1 MKPTSH
7 NDLFERSCAARDAFW
22 AGWGDVDDDVLAPVV
37 NPAFQGL
44 PRWPGLRQAY
54 RTVRRGSLT
63 LVATD
68 GLSDPFDDDASRS
81 NEQGL
86 RLECFAV
93 TKDPVPSV
101 RDSWL
106 LALVMQVAMNAADHG
121 GFRSII
127 DKHGTVS
134 MQLFDVPVPD
144 EWVQPDGSVGVLL
157 NVQDDGAASV
167 PSRIELPLGDVLVV
181 NVKLLTGLE
190 LAYIGNGGAAARAE
204 LARRFAASGEA
215 QRSGLG
221 RRSVV

>member
-1 MKPTSH
+1 MTAGRR
-7 NDLFERSCAARDAFW
+7 DLVERTYAARDAFW
-22 AGWGDVDDDVLAPVV
+22 AGWGDVDDEVLAPIV

-54 RTVRRGSLT
+54 RTVHRGSLT

-121 GFRSII
+121 GFRSIL
-127 DKHGTVS
+127 DKHGIVS
-134 MQLFDVPVPD
+134 MQLFDVPVTD
-144 EWVQPDGSVGVLL
+144 EWVQSDGSVGILL
-157 NVQDDGAASV
+157 NVQDGGAAGI
-167 PSRIELPLGDVLVV
+167 PPRMELPLGDALAVC
-181 NVKLLTGLE
+181 VKLLTGPE
-190 LAYIGNGGAAARAE
+190 LAYVTQGGASGRAD

-215 QRSGLG
+215 QRSGLE